1 MSNNMEPELDQSED
15 GSSHEEIIGE
25 RMKHYRLE
33 QNINQTDLAKQAGVA
48 RRTITSVETGKGCT
62 LNTLLR
68 LLRAL
73 NRMDILQ
80 DLLDEPP
87 LSPQQIHYANTIR
100 KPIRKYASRPRSK
113 PPEKPFVWG
122 DEQAPE

>member
-1 MSNNMEPELDQSED
+1 
-15 GSSHEEIIGE
+15 
-25 RMKHYRLE
+25 MKHYRLE
-33 QNINQTDLAKQAGVA
+33 QNINQTDLVKQAGVA

-73 NRMDILQ
+73 NRMDLLQ

-100 KPIRKYASRPRSK
+100 KPIRKHASRPRSK

>member
-1 MSNNMEPELDQSED
+1 MLRDSLTAHILRFSNFLSNDMKPELDQSED

-33 QNINQTDLAKQAGVA
+33 QNINQTDLVKQAGVA

-68 LLRAL
+68 LLRSL
-73 NRMDILQ
+73 NRME
-80 DLLDEPP
+80 LL
-87 LSPQQIHYANTIR
+87 
-100 KPIRKYASRPRSK
+100 
-113 PPEKPFVWG
+113 
-122 DEQAPE
+122 